1 MMSSLGL
8 FRHMWYSIRDG
19 TKRKGVWQHFR
30 PLLGDTT
37 LTPVADLV
45 VFWIYIAL

>member
-8 FRHMWYSIRDG
+8 FGHMWYSIR
-19 TKRKGVWQHFR
+19 KRKGVWQHFR

-37 LTPVADLV
+37 LMPVADLV
-45 VFWIYIAL
+45 VF

>member
-8 FRHMWYSIRDG
+8 SGHMWYSIRDG
-19 TKRKGVWQHFR
+19 TKRKGVWQHSR

-37 LTPVADLV
+37 LTLVADLV
-45 VFWIYIAL
+45 VFYIAL